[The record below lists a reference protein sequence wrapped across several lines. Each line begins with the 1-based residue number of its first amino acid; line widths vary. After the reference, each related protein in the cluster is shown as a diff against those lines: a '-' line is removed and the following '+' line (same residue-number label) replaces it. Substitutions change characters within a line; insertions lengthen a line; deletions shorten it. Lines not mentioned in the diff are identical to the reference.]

1 MKILRT
7 PLLYTHCLHVLL
19 FPHIELGNNKHF
31 PRVIIVL
38 TLNFKE
44 TFFTV
49 ENVQSRGGFII
60 FFGTVEGTMRIG
72 DELFQEFDEV
82 RIFFI

>member
-1 MKILRT
+1 MSIVHTSFTRST
-7 PLLYTHCLHVLL
+7 VSTHR
-19 FPHIELGNNKHF
+19 ELGNNKHF
-31 PRVIIVL
+31 SRVIIVL

-82 RIFFI
+82 GIFLFN